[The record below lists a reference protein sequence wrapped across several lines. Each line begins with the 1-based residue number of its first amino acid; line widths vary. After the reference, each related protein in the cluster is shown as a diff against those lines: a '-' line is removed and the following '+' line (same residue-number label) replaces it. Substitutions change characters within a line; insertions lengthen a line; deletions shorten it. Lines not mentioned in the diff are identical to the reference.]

1 MELNSTPQPDRSAAP
16 SPAKEGIVLDA
27 EGQTIYAPGE
37 AAGRANGS
45 PFGTGGARPGLRAHV
60 RVYRG
65 GWWLPIALGVGI
77 PLLFVAGI
85 FIFTLL
91 MTVGLVVVLL
101 RSLFGFGR
109 PLGSR

>member
-1 MELNSTPQPDRSAAP
+1 MQQGSA
-16 SPAKEGIVLDA
+16 PAKEGIVLDR
-27 EGQTIYAPGE
+27 EDQPVFPSQSAPGG
-37 AAGRANGS
+37 AGMR
-45 PFGTGGARPGLRAHV
+45 V

-91 MTVGLVVVLL
+91 MTLGIAFVLL
-101 RSLFGFGR
+101 RSLFG
-109 PLGSR
+109 SRSPSPSRH